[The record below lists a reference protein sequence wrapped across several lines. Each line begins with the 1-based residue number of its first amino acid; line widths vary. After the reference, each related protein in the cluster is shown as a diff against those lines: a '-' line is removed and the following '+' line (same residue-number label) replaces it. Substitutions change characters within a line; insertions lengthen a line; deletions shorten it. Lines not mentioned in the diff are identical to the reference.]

1 MKIVIVGCG
10 KIGKTIISSLVK
22 ERHDVVA
29 VDINGNIVE
38 DVRNAYDIMTFTG
51 NGTEYATLKECG
63 ADKAELFVAV
73 TASDELNMLS
83 CFAAKKM
90 GAKHTVARIRDL
102 ENNDESFRFMKDQL
116 DLSLAINPERMTAEA
131 IFNVLRLPSATKV
144 ELFPHS
150 KLELIELQLKE
161 HSPLNGLSLIDLRRQ
176 SKLSFLVCAVERDGE
191 IFIPSGTFT
200 LKSGDKIGII
210 AKQKEVGRVL
220 RAINVSD
227 NPAKNVIIL
236 GAGTTSTYLA
246 QLLIASKRSVKLI
259 DKERNVCE
267 EVCEALPNNATVIN
281 GDGRNEDLLAE
292 EGVLSADAFVTLTG
306 MDETNILM
314 AFYAKSKNV
323 HKVVAK
329 ANRNELISIAESI
342 GLDCIV
348 SPQTIVADLIVKYA
362 RAIENCLDS
371 QIETLYSV
379 MNGLVEAMEFKVLND
394 FKYSN
399 VPLKDV
405 KFYKDVLIAGISR
418 NKESFIPG
426 GDDVILP
433 DDTVIIITKG
443 KRILSLSDIIAR

>member
-10 KIGKTIISSLVK
+10 KIGKTIISSLVN

-29 VDINGNIVE
+29 VDVNGNVVD
-38 DVRNAYDIMTFTG
+38 DVRNSYDIMAITG

-161 HSPLNGLSLIDLRRQ
+161 RSPLNGLTLIDLRRQ

-191 IFIPSGTFT
+191 IFIPTGTFT
-200 LKSGDKIGII
+200 LKSGDEIGII
-210 AKQKEVGRVL
+210 AKQREVGRVL
-220 RAINVSD
+220 KAINVSD
-227 NPAKNVIIL
+227 SPAKNVIVL
-236 GAGTTSTYLA
+236 GAGTISTYLA

-259 DKERNVCE
+259 DKEKDVCE
-267 EVCEALPNNATVIN
+267 EVCEALPNSATVIN

-292 EGVLSADAFVTLTG
+292 EGVLAADAFVTLTG

-362 RAIENCLDS
+362 RAVENCLDS

-379 MNGLVEAMEFKVLND
+379 MHGLVEAMEFKVLSD

-405 KFYKDVLIAGISR
+405 KFYNDVLIAGISR
-418 NKESFIPG
+418 NKETFIPG

-433 DDTVIIITKG
+433 GDTVIIITKG